1 MDYFRRRD
9 DSTSTF
15 LLGVATGLAVGAFA
29 MFILDPQQGRRRRAL
44 ARDKVMHYGK
54 QVGDLAAATSQDL
67 KNRAYGLAK
76 EAQGMVREQTANET
90 GTGTI
95 ETR

>member
-1 MDYFRRRD
+1 MDYFHRRD

-15 LLGVATGLAVGAFA
+15 LMGVATGLAIGAFA

-44 ARDKVMHYGK
+44 ARDKMMHYGK
-54 QVGDLAAATSQDL
+54 QVGDFASTTTQDL
-67 KNRAYGLAK
+67 KGL
-76 EAQGMVREQTANET
+76 MREQTGAPS
-90 GTGTI
+90 GAGTI